1 MLLEAR
7 IMRDGKPIY
16 HALAFNDVVVNRSG
30 FSGMAELRVSVDG
43 HFMYNQRSDGL
54 IVATPTGSTAYAL
67 SSPGPI
73 LHPQLQ
79 GIVLVPI
86 APHALSNR
94 PIVLPDDSKVS
105 IQIIGGRDVNV
116 NFDMQSFTVARTERH
131 DRGAP
136 LAPYGADAASGRL
149 QLLRHAA
156 QEAALERIPVARRRP
171 QALSGKDAGTRT
183 PPLPKPDYHAHQ
195 TTSML
200 RHLSIRDF
208 VIVAALDLEFDS
220 GFTVFSGETG
230 AGKSILIDALALA
243 LGARADASVVRT
255 GEARADI
262 TAEFETHAR
271 STHWLDEQA
280 LGTTGDDGHHGG
292 TVMLRR
298 VVDANGRSRAFIN
311 GTAATLAQLR
321 EVGEMLVDI
330 HGQHAH
336 QLLMRPDAQ
345 RELFD
350 THAGLSD
357 TRRDR
362 YARVAHVAR
371 AAQAVEHAQTR
382 DRELQLERERLAWQ
396 LDRTRQARAATGRV
410 GRGQRRAPPAVAFGQ
425 SDRRRA
431 RRARR
436 AVRIRRGDDHAA
448 FRRSSRSC
456 AISPT
461 SIRRSNDVLAAL
473 EPAEIQLQEAAY
485 SLSTTRNGSNSI
497 RTGCAQVETAPRRAA
512 FDRAQVPSAARNAA
526 GGTRGASRA
535 TRRSSTPP
543 PTSTACTPP
552 KPRPRK
558 TYLAEAKK
566 LSKARAKAGKALG
579 AAVTTGMQE
588 LSMAGGSFEVALVP
602 LPEGGAHG
610 LEQVEFRVAG
620 HAGVPLRPLAKVASG
635 GELARISLALAVIAS
650 AASPTP
656 TLIFDEV
663 DTGIGGGVAEVV
675 GRLLHQL
682 GQRPPG
688 AVRDA
693 LAASRRARRS
703 AFPGGEG
710 GQRQRRHGQQRHLA
724 RQGEPRR
731 GSRAHARRARNHAD
745 HAQAREGNAGGVR
758 CRCWQDDNAR
768 R

>member
-1 MLLEAR
+1 
-7 IMRDGKPIY
+7 
-16 HALAFNDVVVNRSG
+16 
-30 FSGMAELRVSVDG
+30 
-43 HFMYNQRSDGL
+43 
-54 IVATPTGSTAYAL
+54 
-67 SSPGPI
+67 
-73 LHPQLQ
+73 
-79 GIVLVPI
+79 
-86 APHALSNR
+86 
-94 PIVLPDDSKVS
+94 
-105 IQIIGGRDVNV
+105 
-116 NFDMQSFTVARTERH
+116 
-131 DRGAP
+131 
-136 LAPYGADAASGRL
+136 
-149 QLLRHAA
+149 
-156 QEAALERIPVARRRP
+156 
-171 QALSGKDAGTRT
+171 
-183 PPLPKPDYHAHQ
+183 
-195 TTSML
+195 ML

-255 GEARADI
+255 GESRADI
-262 TAEFETHAR
+262 TAEFDTHAQVDQ
-271 STHWLDEQA
+271 WLDEQA
-280 LGTTGDDGHHGG
+280 FSASVADGQNGG

-350 THAGLSD
+350 THAGLSELSAGV
-357 TRRDR
+357 TRAWRTWR
-362 YARVAHVAR
+362 EKV
-371 AAQAVEHAQTR
+371 QAVEHAQTR

-396 LDRTRQARAATGRV
+396 LAELDKLSPQPGEWEEVNAEH
-410 GRGQRRAPPAVAFGQ
+410 RRLSHSANLIDGVQGALTALSESDEAMITHLASIVSNVRDLAEIDPAL
-425 SDRRRA
+425 
-431 RRARR
+431 
-436 AVRIRRGDDHAA
+436 
-448 FRRSSRSC
+448 
-456 AISPT
+456 
-461 SIRRSNDVLAAL
+461 NDVLAAL

-485 SLSTTRNGSNSI
+485 SLSHYAQKLELDPDRL
-497 RTGCAQVETAPRRAA
+497 AQVEKRLDALH
-512 FDRAQVPSAARNAA
+512 SAARKFRLQPE
-526 GGTRGASRA
+526 TLPDEHE
-535 TRRSSTPP
+535 TRRAQLAALDAAADLDSLH
-543 PTSTACTPP
+543 AAEA
-552 KPRPRK
+552 KAREVFV
-558 TYLAEAKK
+558 AEAKK

-588 LSMAGGSFEVALVP
+588 LSMKGGSFEVALVP

-682 GQRPPG
+682 GEARQVLCVTHLPQVAARGDHHFQVAKTGNGKGGTVSSVVSLDKASRVEEVARMLGGLEITPTTRKH
-688 AVRDA
+688 AKEM
-693 LAASRRARRS
+693 LAA
-703 AFPGGEG
+703 
-710 GQRQRRHGQQRHLA
+710 
-724 RQGEPRR
+724 
-731 GSRAHARRARNHAD
+731 
-745 HAQAREGNAGGVR
+745 
-758 CRCWQDDNAR
+758 
-768 R
+768 